1 MAIEYVIGTP
11 GSGMTFHLG
20 FAKTEP
26 VTTSIFLSLPCVCCG
41 EDSVKD
47 NLCQSC
53 LDSLH
58 KDLNQ

>member
-1 MAIEYVIGTP
+1 MAIVFINGTP
-11 GSGMTFHLG
+11 GSGSCWLNPKFY
-20 FAKTEP
+20 AKTP
-26 VTTSIFLSLPCVCCG
+26 FLSSLPFVCCG

>member
-1 MAIEYVIGTP
+1 MSIEFISCTP
-11 GSGMTFHLG
+11 GSGSSWVKLKVN
-20 FAKTEP
+20 AKNP
-26 VTTSIFLSLPCVCCG
+26 FISPLPCVCCG

-58 KDLNQ
+58 KDLNHDN